1 MIKKIC
7 MQRVAVIK
15 LYKNKIETLRGKL
28 LLSNNDTC
36 MKKGDMF
43 RIETQ
48 ELNVLE
54 SDYMDSDK
62 IIIEITVQ
70 ERDNEWKLYNKKI
83 IKLHGK
89 VSSIIL
95 MQGELLILEGIFL
108 KDKDIYDIYC
118 KWINKININIWNH
131 SV

>member
-43 RIETQ
+43 RIEIQ